1 MFGPIEAVSRDL
13 VRPVPRRVIYCAG
26 LKLREVAARLECRLE
41 GDGEIEIR
49 RVAGIDTAQ
58 AGDLTFFA
66 NPRYAT
72 ALRSTRA
79 AAVILADDA
88 EPAPCP
94 TLRTQ
99 TPYLAFAHAVALF
112 ADEIAPA
119 PGIDSASS
127 IAADARLGDGV
138 SIGAFVSIGSGVSVG
153 PRTVVHPGVHIGPGA
168 TIGADCVIHSH
179 VAVRERVVIGDRVVL
194 QNAAV
199 IGSDGFGFA
208 RRPDG
213 THQKIPQ
220 VGDVVIED
228 DVEIGAQV
236 AIDRPAF
243 GETRIRAGAK
253 IDNLVQIGHAVQV
266 GRNALLAAQVGIA
279 GSTTIEADVVLAG
292 QVGVNAHVTVGQGTR
307 ATGQTGITNSVPAG
321 SFVSGLPAI
330 DNRAWRKAATSF
342 TLLPVLRK
350 RVAAL
355 ERRLAE
361 LEGTTERAE
370 ETGDRTVRRSLGGG
384 GRPETGET

>member
-1 MFGPIEAVSRDL
+1 MFGCTEAQPSVGRDL
-13 VRPVPRRVIYCAG
+13 VQPVCRRVIYCAG

-88 EPAPCP
+88 APAPCP
-94 TLRTQ
+94 MLRTA
-99 TPYLAFAHAVALF
+99 TPYLAFAHAVDLF
-112 ADEIAPA
+112 ADAVAPA

-127 IAADARLGDGV
+127 IAADARLGGGV
-138 SIGAFVSIGSGVSVG
+138 SIGPFVSIGSGVSVG
-153 PRTVVHPGVHIGPGA
+153 PRTVVHPGVHVGPGA

-208 RRPDG
+208 ECPDG

-236 AIDRPAF
+236 AIDRPAV
-243 GETRIRAGAK
+243 GETRIQAGTK
-253 IDNLVQIGHAVQV
+253 IDNLVQIGHGVRV
-266 GRNALLAAQVGIA
+266 GRNVRLAAQVGIA

-292 QVGVNAHVTVGQGTR
+292 QVGVNAHVRVGKGTR
-307 ATGQTGITNSVPAG
+307 ATGQTGITKTVPAG
-321 SFVSGLPAI
+321 SFISGLPAI
-330 DNRAWRKAATSF
+330 DNLAWRKAATSF
-342 TLLPVLRK
+342 KLLPALRK

-361 LEGTTERAE
+361 LEGKAQARPE
-370 ETGDRTVRRSLGGG
+370 ETGDR
-384 GRPETGET
+384 RPETGDT